1 MLGDTPS
8 MNVREWLRRQPVI
21 ADILALGAGAA
32 LVLAFAPFAW
42 WLIVV
47 LAPAVL
53 MFLWLDCPAHRA
65 FRRGYLFGLSFFGVG
80 VSWVFNSIY
89 EFGDAPAFLAL
100 LITLAFVLFLSLY
113 PALTGALIAR
123 LTNVPEGIKLALVF
137 PSVWVLM
144 EWLRSWVI
152 TGFPWLLVGQAHA
165 ETPLV
170 GIIPVFGVLGASWL
184 SLSTSG
190 LVVLI
195 LTVQGQIRWLSLV
208 TIVCIWG
215 GTNFL
220 GKVPWVEPAGA
231 PFSASLIQGNVS
243 QDAKWLPENRQ
254 ATLNLYRDLTRKH
267 FTSDLVVWPESA
279 VPAFYR
285 QLERT
290 YFMPLMQEARNNR
303 TQLVVGVF
311 YYDPNTDR
319 AYNSM
324 ASLGDS
330 VEFYHKRHLVPFG
343 EFMPLRGL
351 LVWMDDFLN
360 IPMSDLGAGRGTP
373 VLNFGKLAAGVSICY
388 EDAYGN
394 EVIDALP
401 AANFLIN
408 VSNDAWF
415 GDSLAPHQH
424 LEIARLR
431 AVETG
436 RFLLRATNTGI
447 SAVINER
454 GEILSRSPQ
463 FKTDVL
469 TDTVIPMK
477 GLTPFARWGNWA
489 IVTLLLVSLLIIT
502 ASAQIRYRRKSTV
515 SGAGRLADNE

>member
-1 MLGDTPS
+1 MLGGFPA
-8 MNVREWLRRQPVI
+8 MNAGVWLRRQPML
-21 ADILALGAGAA
+21 ADVLALCAGAM

-47 LAPAVL
+47 LGPAL
-53 MFLWLDCPAHRA
+53 LLFLWLDCPPRSA

-89 EFGDAPAFLAL
+89 EFGNAPAILAL

-113 PALTGALIAR
+113 PALTGVVFAR
-123 LTNVPEGIKLALVF
+123 LKNVPVGIKVAFVF
-137 PSVWVLM
+137 PCVWVLM
-144 EWLRSWVI
+144 EWLRSWII
-152 TGFPWLLVGQAHA
+152 TGFPWLLVGQAHL
-165 ETPLV
+165 ETPLA

-184 SLSTSG
+184 SLFTSG
-190 LVVLI
+190 LLVLALI
-195 LTVQGQIRWLSLV
+195 GRGKMRWLNLV
-208 TIVCIWG
+208 AIVCIWVA
-215 GTNFL
+215 TYWL
-220 GKVPWVEPAGA
+220 AKITWVEPAG
-231 PFSASLIQGNVS
+231 PPLTASLIQGNIS
-243 QDAKWLPENRQ
+243 QDAKWLPENRR
-254 ATLNLYRDLTRKH
+254 ATLKLYRDLTRKH
-267 FTSDLVVWPESA
+267 LASDLVIWPESA

-285 QLERT
+285 ELERT
-290 YFMPLMQEARNNR
+290 YFMPLLEEARSTR

-311 YYDPNTDR
+311 YYDPRTDHS
-319 AYNSM
+319 YNSLV
-324 ASLGDS
+324 SLGDT

-343 EFMPLRGL
+343 EYLPLRGL

-373 VLNFGKLAAGVSICY
+373 VLRLGKLAAGVSICY

-401 AANFLIN
+401 EADFLIN

-431 AVETG
+431 ALETG

-447 SAVINER
+447 SAFINER
-454 GEILSRSPQ
+454 GEILSRAPQ
-463 FKTDVL
+463 FKTHVL
-469 TDTVIPMK
+469 TDSIIPLK

-502 ASAQIRYRRKSTV
+502 TGVNVHYRRKITV
-515 SGAGRLADNE
+515 AGADDVSDSK